1 MAREITARERY
12 EGALLGFAIGDAFGH
27 PIRTMEF
34 SEICE
39 RFEKHGCLELAVSKQ
54 TETALFTDATQMML
68 FTADGIIWADREAK
82 GGEINYTTYVFYAY
96 QYWLF
101 TQTNTIAGKEYAW
114 LFDTERKRRQCRLLK
129 AKGLY
134 KNRFSDRVSIEA
146 LLRARDNQYGRL
158 IHRVNDNGDNGGL
171 KRVLPAGLYF
181 NYDSETAFRA
191 GADFA
196 AVTHSSPTGY
206 LSAGCYCAV
215 IAELMNGGSLE
226 NAINIAM
233 RILKEYDG
241 HENTSLA
248 LDEMLEV
255 LKDDSVTPRV
265 AVSRLGDGR
274 NAESALAIALFCAS
288 LHNEDFPNAIRL
300 AANHDGESDVCAA
313 LCGGIFG
320 AYRGIEAIPNRWI
333 KKIQYYNLLLD
344 VGEELFG
351 VTVFREREA
360 LPTEEDFEAAE
371 LSQKPEKPAK
381 TKEKKK
387 TKEELREED
396 EGYLSEDE
404 DFKFE

>member
-1 MAREITARERY
+1 MKGLIEYMAREITARERY
-12 EGALLGFAIGDAFGH
+12 EGALLGFVIGDAFGH
-27 PIRTMEF
+27 PVRTMEF

-114 LFDTERKRRQCRLLK
+114 LFDTEKKRRQCRLLK

-134 KNRFSDRVSIEA
+134 KNRYLDNINIEA

-158 IHRVNDNGDNGGL
+158 IHRVNDNAGNGGL

-196 AVTHSSPTGY
+196 AITHTSPTGY

-215 IAELMNGGSLE
+215 VAELMNGESLE
-226 NAINIAM
+226 NAINISM

-241 HENTSLA
+241 HGNVSAA
-248 LDEMLEV
+248 LDEMLE
-255 LKDDSVTPRV
+255 LLGDDTVTPRV
-265 AVSRLGDGR
+265 AVSRLGDGKS
-274 NAESALAIALFCAS
+274 AESALAIALFCVS
-288 LHNEDFPNAIRL
+288 LHNEDFANTIRL
-300 AANHDGESDVCAA
+300 AVNHDGESDVCAA
-313 LCGGIFG
+313 LCGGLFG
-320 AYRGIEAIPNRWI
+320 AYRGVEAVPKRWI

-351 VTVFREREA
+351 VTVFREREPI
-360 LPTEEDFEAAE
+360 LPEEPE
-371 LSQKPEKPAK
+371 EKPAK
-381 TKEKKK
+381 SKAKIKEQ
-387 TKEELREED
+387 LRDED
-396 EGYLSEDE
+396 EGYLGETE